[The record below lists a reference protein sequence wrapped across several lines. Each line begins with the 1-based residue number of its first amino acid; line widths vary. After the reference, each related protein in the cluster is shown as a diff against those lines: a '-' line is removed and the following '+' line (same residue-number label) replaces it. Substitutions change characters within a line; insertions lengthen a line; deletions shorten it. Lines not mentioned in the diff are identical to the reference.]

1 MRNYKSERA
10 TKLCYLLLVSDRA
23 RCFLET
29 RCVALEHLEY
39 CGGPATTRAYESSLS
54 LDRKHHGD
62 ARKIRELPSAVH
74 IWFAA
79 VWILAP
85 KDMGGKHL
93 WEGDQKLGCYRS
105 LQVQLPVKA
114 PSVLHGM

>member
-10 TKLCYLLLVSDRA
+10 TKLCYLLLVSDRTP
-23 RCFLET
+23 CFLET
-29 RCVALEHLEY
+29 RYVALEHLEY
-39 CGGPATTRAYESSLS
+39 CGGPTMLAYESFLS

-62 ARKIRELPSAVH
+62 ARKIRELPSQVH

-79 VWILAP
+79 VWILAQ
-85 KDMGGKHL
+85 KDMGDKHL
-93 WEGDQKLGCYRS
+93 WEGNQKLGCYRS